1 MRKKS
6 PSHRPPMM
14 AQWLLERFVD
24 RNIRYSALGDFEEIY
39 ARIAEYE
46 GHLPARIWYWKQVA
60 KSFPP
65 FVTDS
70 FYWRYTMFKNYLKVT
85 FRKMLRQ
92 KLFSLI
98 NISGLAIGMAIC
110 ILILLWV
117 QDELNYDRF
126 HTNAENIVR
135 VVIYDQNYGMRWPV
149 VSIPVGPA
157 LKQDFPE
164 VLDMVRVGDTY
175 GLITSGEKKH
185 DEYGA
190 YVDPSFLD
198 IFSFP
203 MIMGNPETALS
214 MPASVVISRELA
226 EKFFGDSDPLGESLR
241 LNQDLDLTVTGVIED
256 MPQNSH
262 FDLDFLVSFEIYR
275 KRDRDPDNWG
285 RFQIYTYIL
294 LQESAS
300 YKDLATKVS
309 GLLQQHNVREGP
321 KLELEPLTRIHLYA
335 SDGRGDIRYIYI
347 FAIVA
352 VIILAIACIN
362 FTNLSTARSST
373 RAKEIGMRK
382 VIGAGKSDLV
392 RQFIGES
399 VLISLISFVCA
410 VMLVWLL
417 LPTLNNLTDKH
428 LTLNT
433 HGNWTLLA
441 GFVGIVLFAGFLAGS
456 YPAFFLSSFKPGNI
470 LKSSLIPLHR
480 GGKKRTLFRKALVVS
495 QFAVSIFLIISTF
508 AIFKQLHFIRNKN
521 LGYQKDHIISIP
533 LRGNA
538 SQQYE
543 AFKNELL
550 RDSRILSATGVSES
564 PVVIGKI
571 HNGYEWEGKDPE
583 KESRMY
589 EVLVDHDFIKTLDI
603 TIVQGR
609 DFSKDY
615 ATDIS
620 KAFILNEA
628 AVKGMDINSPVG
640 KDFSFGDRMGTIV
653 GIVKDFHFRPLHE
666 EIGPLVMFCVPGNF
680 NRLCLK
686 IRPESYGLSGTLRYI
701 ESVWEKFA
709 PDFPFQYTFLDAAFD
724 RLYRSE
730 QKTGRI
736 FGYFTFLAIFISC
749 LGLFGLSV
757 QIAEQRTKEIGIRK
771 VMGGSVSG
779 ITLRLTG
786 DFIKWVAVA
795 NLIAWPAAYLAVMIW
810 LRNYAYRT
818 NVGVIIFILASAV
831 ALLIAFVTVS
841 FQAIKAAVADPV
853 KTLRYE

>member
-1 MRKKS
+1 
-6 PSHRPPMM
+6 
-14 AQWLLERFVD
+14 
-24 RNIRYSALGDFEEIY
+24 
-39 ARIAEYE
+39 
-46 GHLPARIWYWKQVA
+46 
-60 KSFPP
+60 
-65 FVTDS
+65 
-70 FYWRYTMFKNYLKVT
+70 MFKNYLKVA

-92 KLFSLI
+92 KIFSLI

-135 VVIYDQNYGMRWPV
+135 VVMNDQNYGIRWPV

-164 VLDMVRVGDTY
+164 VLDMVRVGDMY
-175 GLITSGEKKH
+175 GLITSEEKKH

-214 MPASVVISRELA
+214 MPGSVVISRELA

-262 FDLDFLVSFEIYR
+262 FDLDFLVPFEIYR
-275 KRDRDPDNWG
+275 KRDREPDNWG

-300 YKDLATKVS
+300 YRDLALKVA
-309 GLLQQHNVREGP
+309 GLLQKHSVREGP

-352 VIILAIACIN
+352 AIILAIACIN

-382 VIGAGKSDLV
+382 VIGAGKSNLIK
-392 RQFIGES
+392 QFIGES
-399 VLISLISFVCA
+399 ILISLISFVCA

-417 LPTLNNLTDKH
+417 LPALNNLSDKH

-433 HGNWTLLA
+433 HGNWTLIA
-441 GFVGIVLFAGFLAGS
+441 GFVGIVLFTGVLAGS
-456 YPAFFLSSFKPGNI
+456 YPAFILSAFKPGNI
-470 LKSSLIPLHR
+470 LRNSLIPLR
-480 GGKKRTLFRKALVVS
+480 GGKKRTLFRKALVVL

-508 AIFKQLHFIRNKN
+508 AIFKQLRFIRNKD
-521 LGYQKDHIISIP
+521 LGYQKDHVISIP

-538 SQQYE
+538 SQQVE

-550 RDSRILSATGVSES
+550 RDSGILSATGVSEN
-564 PVVIGKI
+564 PVIIGKI
-571 HNGYEWEGKDPE
+571 HIGYEWEGKDPK
-583 KESRMY
+583 KEARMY
-589 EVLVDHDFIKTLDI
+589 EILVDHDFIKTLDM
-603 TIVQGR
+603 TIAQGR

-615 ATDIS
+615 TTDIS
-620 KAFILNEA
+620 EAFILNEA
-628 AVKGMDINSPVG
+628 AVKGMDINLPVG
-640 KDFSFGDRMGTIV
+640 KDFSFGDRKGTIV
-653 GIVKDFHFRPLHE
+653 GIVKDFHFRPLQE
-666 EIGPLVMFCVPGNF
+666 KIEPLVMFCMPGNF
-680 NRLCLK
+680 NRLCLR
-686 IRPESYGLSGTLRYI
+686 IRPEASGLSGTIRYI

-709 PDFPFQYTFLDAAFD
+709 PDFPFQYNFLDATFD

-771 VMGGSVSG
+771 VMGASVAG
-779 ITLRLTG
+779 ITLLLTG
-786 DFIKWVAVA
+786 DFIKWVVVA

-818 NVGVIIFILASAV
+818 NVGVIIFILASAM

-853 KTLRYE
+853 DTLRYE

>member
-1 MRKKS
+1 MRRKS
-6 PSHRPPMM
+6 PSHRPPRM
-14 AQWLLERFVD
+14 AQWLLERFID
-24 RNIRYSALGDFEEIY
+24 KNIRYSALGDFEEIY
-39 ARIAEYE
+39 ARVAEYE
-46 GHLPARIWYWKQVA
+46 GRFPARIWYWKQVA
-60 KSFPP
+60 KSFPL
-65 FVTDS
+65 FMTDS
-70 FYWRYTMFKNYLKVT
+70 LYWRYTMFKNYLKVA

-117 QDELNYDRF
+117 QDELTYDRF
-126 HTNAENIVR
+126 HKNAGNIVR
-135 VVIYDQNYGMRWPV
+135 VVMNDQNYGMRWPV

-175 GLITSGEKKH
+175 GLITSEEKKH

-203 MIMGNPETALS
+203 MILGNPETALS

-226 EKFFGDSDPLGESLR
+226 EKLFGENDPLGKSLR
-241 LNQDLDLTVTGVIED
+241 LNRDLDLTVTGVIED
-256 MPQNSH
+256 MPQNSY
-262 FDLDFLVSFEIYR
+262 FDLDFLMPFEIYR
-275 KRDRDPDNWG
+275 KQDRDPDNWG

-300 YKDLATKVS
+300 HRDLATKVS
-309 GLLQQHNVREGP
+309 GLLQKHNVREGP

-347 FAIVA
+347 FTIVA
-352 VIILAIACIN
+352 ALILSIACIN

-382 VIGAGKSDLV
+382 VIGAGKSDLIK
-392 RQFIGES
+392 QFIGES

-410 VMLVWLL
+410 IMLVLLL
-417 LPTLNNLTDKH
+417 LPALNNLADKH

-441 GFVGIVLFAGFLAGS
+441 GFVGIVLFAGVLAGS
-456 YPAFFLSSFKPGNI
+456 YPAFFLSPFKPGNI
-470 LKSSLIPLHR
+470 LKSSLIPLQ
-480 GGKKRTLFRKALVVS
+480 GGKKGTLFRKALVVI

-508 AIFKQLHFIRNKN
+508 AIFKQLHFIQNKN

-550 RDSRILSATGVSES
+550 RDSGILSATGVSES
-564 PVVIGKI
+564 PIMIGKI
-571 HNGYEWEGKDPE
+571 HIGYEWEGKDPE
-583 KESRMY
+583 KEARMY
-589 EVLVDHDFIKTLDI
+589 EVLVDHDFIKTMDM

-609 DFSKDY
+609 DFSKNY

-620 KAFILNEA
+620 EAFILNET
-628 AVKGMDINSPVG
+628 AVKGMDINLPVG
-640 KDFSFGDRMGTIV
+640 KDFSFGDRKGTIV
-653 GIVKDFHFRPLHE
+653 GIVKDFHFRPLQE
-666 EIGPLVMFCVPGNF
+666 EIEPLVMICMAGNF
-680 NRLCLK
+680 NRLCLR
-686 IRPESYGLSGTLRYI
+686 ISPEVYGLSGTLRYI

-709 PDFPFQYTFLDAAFD
+709 PDFPFHYTFLDATFD

-771 VMGGSVSG
+771 VMGASVAG
-779 ITLRLTG
+779 ITLLLTG
-786 DFIKWVAVA
+786 DFIKWVVVA

-810 LRNYAYRT
+810 LQNYAYRT
-818 NVGVIIFILASAV
+818 NLGVVVFILASAM
-831 ALLIAFVTVS
+831 ALLIAFVTVG

-853 KTLRYE
+853 DTLRYE

>member
-1 MRKKS
+1 
-6 PSHRPPMM
+6 
-14 AQWLLERFVD
+14 
-24 RNIRYSALGDFEEIY
+24 
-39 ARIAEYE
+39 
-46 GHLPARIWYWKQVA
+46 
-60 KSFPP
+60 
-65 FVTDS
+65 
-70 FYWRYTMFKNYLKVT
+70 MFKNYLKVA

-92 KLFSLI
+92 KIFSFI

-135 VVIYDQNYGMRWPV
+135 VVLNDQNYGIRWPV

-164 VLDMVRVGDTY
+164 VLDMARVGDMY
-175 GLITSGEKKH
+175 GLITSEEKKH

-203 MIMGNPETALS
+203 MIIGNPETALS
-214 MPASVVISRELA
+214 MPGSVVISRELA

-262 FDLDFLVSFEIYR
+262 FDLDFLVPFEIYR
-275 KRDRDPDNWG
+275 KRDREPDNWG

-300 YKDLATKVS
+300 YRDLASKVA
-309 GLLQQHNVREGP
+309 GLLQKHSVREGP

-352 VIILAIACIN
+352 AIILAIACIN

-382 VIGAGKSDLV
+382 VIGAGKSNLIK
-392 RQFIGES
+392 QFIGES
-399 VLISLISFVCA
+399 ILISLISFVCA

-417 LPTLNNLTDKH
+417 LPALNNLSDKH

-433 HGNWTLLA
+433 HGNWTLIA
-441 GFVGIVLFAGFLAGS
+441 GFVGIVLFTGVLAGS
-456 YPAFFLSSFKPGNI
+456 YPAFILSAFKPGNI
-470 LKSSLIPLHR
+470 LRNSLIPLR
-480 GGKKRTLFRKALVVS
+480 GGKKRTLFRKALVVV

-508 AIFKQLHFIRNKN
+508 AIFKQLRFIRNKD
-521 LGYQKDHIISIP
+521 LGYQKDHVISIP

-538 SQQYE
+538 SQQVE

-550 RDSRILSATGVSES
+550 RDSGILSATGVSEN
-564 PVVIGKI
+564 PVIIGKI
-571 HNGYEWEGKDPE
+571 HIGYEWEGKDPK
-583 KESRMY
+583 KEARMY
-589 EVLVDHDFIKTLDI
+589 EILVDHDFIKTLDM
-603 TIVQGR
+603 TIAQGR

-615 ATDIS
+615 TTDIS
-620 KAFILNEA
+620 EAFILNEA
-628 AVKGMDINSPVG
+628 AVKGMDINLPVG
-640 KDFSFGDRMGTIV
+640 KDFSFGDRKGTIV
-653 GIVKDFHFRPLHE
+653 GIVKDFHFRPLQE
-666 EIGPLVMFCVPGNF
+666 KIEPLVMFCMPGNF
-680 NRLCLK
+680 NRLCLR
-686 IRPESYGLSGTLRYI
+686 IRPEASGLSGTIRYI

-709 PDFPFQYTFLDAAFD
+709 PDFPFQYNFLDATFD

-771 VMGGSVSG
+771 VMGASVAG
-779 ITLRLTG
+779 ITLLLTG
-786 DFIKWVAVA
+786 DFIKWVVVA

-818 NVGVIIFILASAV
+818 NVGVIIFILASAM

-853 KTLRYE
+853 DTLRYE